1 MRLSGAFFALTSGCL
16 LVTGCAPAPSGQ
28 GEAGPQGATPASQLA
43 SVAQVHAAVE
53 NTLLCIR
60 QTGVLKGKTF
70 VVGPFADTTGRI
82 SPSIP
87 AAPAAARDAV
97 PQGGSAAHITEA
109 LTKAGGRVISTYFG
123 RPAEAARGQYAI
135 NGVFTGLDFRGP
147 AASEAR
153 AGSTVRAGWAQL
165 SLSVQLD
172 EMSSRVNRQ
181 ISTIQRPVRYSL
193 LGAAGAALQAQERP
207 QFEGLDGP
215 IALGVIDVVFKEFPR
230 ARARCAGEVADLVE
244 IDPRT
249 RAAASPAPT
258 PVSAPVS
265 APARAPAPVSAAAAP
280 ASVSAPAPAPVS
292 ARALAP
298 APVSAASSAS
308 AAPRWTQRLS
318 GHKFQFA
325 PTDPAL
331 GPRESRGLDGADVP
345 VSKGTTYPP
354 APEKGVHPPPQGG
367 QPRPDERVRPAAIQ
381 GSWGI
386 LTEGLSAGR

>member
-1 MRLSGAFFALTSGCL
+1 MRLSGAFFALTSGSL

-28 GEAGPQGATPASQLA
+28 GEAGPQGAAPASQLA
-43 SVAQVHAAVE
+43 SVAQVHAAVDS
-53 NTLLCIR
+53 TLSCIR

-87 AAPAAARDAV
+87 AAQAAARDAV

-135 NGVFTGLDFRGP
+135 NGVFNSLDFRGP
-147 AASEAR
+147 AASDAR
-153 AGSTVRAGWAQL
+153 AGSIVRAGWAQL

-230 ARARCAGEVADLVE
+230 ARARCAGEVADFVE

-249 RAAASPAPT
+249 RAAASPAPA
-258 PVSAPVS
+258 PVSAPVTAA
-265 APARAPAPVSAAAAP
+265 APAPVYARAPVSARAPAPV
-280 ASVSAPAPAPVS
+280 PV
-292 ARALAP
+292 P
-298 APVSAASSAS
+298 APVSAASSAP

-331 GPRESRGLDGADVP
+331 VPRESRGLDGADVP

-354 APEKGVHPPPQGG
+354 APEKSAHPPPQGG